1 MKHLIMSA
9 GLLFFSLNF
18 LFAQDEVDEN
28 KFTLAL
34 SVINN
39 GQHGGKNN
47 YMPTFSK
54 VFNFHGHSS
63 LKLDVRFNEIGN
75 RVIEGMESIY
85 YYDYKYT
92 TNFYSNYGDEK
103 YTSERIIKGKGPS
116 QLEAMQDAWNK
127 FANNAKNFPAQ
138 LDSINAILNEKYVQN
153 CVQVMSKTYPD
164 DKLYV
169 QSASLK
175 YIPKRSKCYEAAQ
188 KKITEITKKQE
199 LLECTETIRKMNI
212 SVESKT
218 YDANRIVARLINIPG
233 TSPCAAEALKLAKK
247 IGQDK
252 AVKFQSGM
260 QEKLNIYI
268 NNFSK

>member
-1 MKHLIMSA
+1 MKHLILSA

-47 YMPTFSK
+47 YMPSFSK

-103 YTSERIIKGKGPS
+103 YTSEII
-116 QLEAMQDAWNK
+116 Q
-127 FANNAKNFPAQ
+127 
-138 LDSINAILNEKYVQN
+138 
-153 CVQVMSKTYPD
+153 
-164 DKLYV
+164 
-169 QSASLK
+169 
-175 YIPKRSKCYEAAQ
+175 
-188 KKITEITKKQE
+188 
-199 LLECTETIRKMNI
+199 
-212 SVESKT
+212 
-218 YDANRIVARLINIPG
+218 
-233 TSPCAAEALKLAKK
+233 K
-247 IGQDK
+247 IG
-252 AVKFQSGM
+252 
-260 QEKLNIYI
+260 I
-268 NNFSK
+268 